1 MKILEGKD
9 RRNAIQAFKK
19 LKQSPNT
26 EKLDHNIK
34 WLITGQGEPFGI
46 TGDSR
51 EEFKKFAEE
60 SRKEL
65 VEALKNTKVENND
78 DKLQQSICDILQI
91 RVHDESWMDKISKVS
106 EEDFNSKLSLLCNE
120 NASFHNM
127 LRWLIEAEF
136 IDEFSFKEGE
146 EFQHEMLRLAEID
159 RSSFKDGNPE
169 FSLLISRD
177 WHAISKSDVKYP
189 MGPASRMIGYWLRG
203 EYIGSISPFEI
214 WGEQLNED
222 NKKFRI
228 DADSKNRRI
237 FDDEGD
243 DRTILNLTL
252 YRKIRL
258 HSTSRVNIS
267 SFVQHSEFDSVEW
280 TLYDQKRMNHVL
292 SESVLGSENSEQAAM
307 RGIEEELE
315 IKLDDIDRA
324 KVQKNGETRLELG
337 SPSGP
342 EGFDSRTF
350 LGLPSLYFLQDYNW
364 ILDEEMQSKYL
375 KVHNGIPTRKYS
387 IHDAGEDTKLIWMPK
402 FDKIEKLHIPVD
414 GKMDNGVKYF
424 RVLHQHEEF
433 DWLHKL
439 ISLSITHHLEND
451 YQNSEFISKK
461 FNPQKQDN
469 TKEMENKRYVETAF
483 DKLYEKGSFKSKKD
497 VGVSSLYAKSK
508 DIEAMFTS
516 DERNSTFVVQD
527 SKNKEKTNNNFMQK
541 LTEIFQPVIE
551 NKIAYQHLVNKITD
565 YRKSVPNDKET
576 KQGMSKYAKEFSK
589 SNLKRNIDPSELD
602 SITRDTEKL
611 RTDLNAIFQ
620 IFNDPENWK
629 IPLNFVED
637 DGKEGILTIE
647 LPKHMTE
654 SYLEACDCLVIQKF
668 KNGQVKVDRQNL
680 NVASV
685 FKMIELKD
693 LLNPSSGKISKQEL
707 QEANQLISQLI
718 KMDSLITSIF

>member
-1 MKILEGKD
+1 MQILAGKE
-9 RRNAIQAFKK
+9 RRKAIQAFKK

-26 EKLDHNIK
+26 EKLDHNIN
-34 WLITGQGEPFGI
+34 WLITGQGDPFGI

-51 EEFKKFAEE
+51 EKFIDFAEE
-60 SRKEL
+60 TRKKL
-65 VEALKNTKVENND
+65 VEALGNTKVENDD
-78 DKLQQSICDILQI
+78 DKVQQSIYDILQI
-91 RVHDESWMDKISKVS
+91 RVQDESWIDKLSKVS
-106 EEDFNSKLSLLCNE
+106 EEDFNSKLSLLCNGNE
-120 NASFHNM
+120 SFHSL

-136 IDEFSFKEGE
+136 IDEVSFKEGD

-159 RSSFKDGNPE
+159 RSSVKDGNPE
-169 FSLLISRD
+169 FPLLISRD
-177 WHAISKSDVKYP
+177 WQAISKSDVKYP

-214 WGEQLNED
+214 WGEQLNEN

-228 DADSKNRRI
+228 DADSENRRI
-237 FDDEGD
+237 LDDEGD
-243 DRTILNLTL
+243 DRTVLDLSL

-315 IKLDDIDRA
+315 IKLDDFDRA
-324 KVQKNGETRLELG
+324 KVQKEGETRLELG

-375 KVHNGIPTRKYS
+375 KVQNGIPTRKYS

-424 RVLHQHEEF
+424 RILHQHEEF

-451 YQNSEFISKK
+451 YQHSKFIGKK
-461 FNPQKQDN
+461 FTGNDGEDK
-469 TKEMENKRYVETAF
+469 TAF

-508 DIEAMFTS
+508 DIESMFAS

-541 LTEIFQPVIE
+541 LTEVFQPDIG
-551 NKIAYQHLVNKITD
+551 NKIAYQHLVSEINE
-565 YRKSVPNDKET
+565 YRKSVPNVNET
-576 KQGMSKYAKEFSK
+576 KQGMSKHAKEFSK
-589 SNLKRNIDPSELD
+589 SNLKRNIDPIEIDKVTNSSKKKEL
-602 SITRDTEKL
+602 REK
-611 RTDLNAIFQ
+611 LNAIFD

-637 DGKEGILTIE
+637 DGKEGILTRE
-647 LPKHMTE
+647 LPKYMSD
-654 SYLEACDCLVIQKF
+654 SYLEACDCLIIQKF
-668 KNGQVKVDRQNL
+668 KNGEVKVDKKNL

-685 FKMIELKD
+685 FKMIQLKD
-693 LLNPSSGKISKQEL
+693 LLNPNSGKISQLEIENANEIISEL
-707 QEANQLISQLI
+707 IG
-718 KMDSLITSIF
+718 MDSLITSIF